1 MQRSKFINVIM
12 LSLSTSLLLIA
23 CNQEKPSAET
33 VALVNSNALS
43 REDVKFLA
51 DEMSAQNNGNRPV
64 DEAVIKELIRR
75 ELLRQE
81 ADREGLTN
89 QASYKVKLANIIR
102 NVGAQAGAESFLSKI
117 TEVSDK
123 ELRKIYDDKIGNNR
137 PKQFRARQI
146 VLASEQS
153 AKAVIAK
160 LQEGSKFEDLAKTS
174 SIDTTTRDKGGEV
187 GWFSAAQTTPLM
199 AQVLANMINGE
210 LSAPIHGP
218 NGWHIIQLEDTRKVD
233 APTFDAIK
241 EQLKAAVKQERLQ
254 KHVSDLEEQGEIKIL
269 NNKASEVL
277 K

>member
-102 NVGAQAGAESFLSKI
+102 NVGAQTGAESFLSKI

-153 AKAVIAK
+153 AKAVIVK

-174 SIDTTTRDKGGEV
+174 SIDTSTRDKGGEV

-233 APTFDAIK
+233 PPTFEAIK
-241 EQLKAAVKQERLQ
+241 EQLKAAVKQEQLQ
-254 KHVSDLEEQGEIKIL
+254 KHASDLEEHAKIEIIK
-269 NNKASEVL
+269 KAGPEAV

>member
-174 SIDTTTRDKGGEV
+174 SIDTSTRDKGGEV

-199 AQVLANMINGE
+199 AQILANMINGE

>member
-117 TEVSDK
+117 TEVSDN
-123 ELRKIYDDKIGNNR
+123 ELRKIYDDKIANNR

-146 VLASEQS
+146 VLASEVT
-153 AKAVIAK
+153 AKAVMVK

>member
-1 MQRSKFINVIM
+1 M

-102 NVGAQAGAESFLSKI
+102 NVGAQTGAESFLSKI

-174 SIDTTTRDKGGEV
+174 SIDTSTRDKGGEV

-199 AQVLANMINGE
+199 AQILANMINGE

>member
-123 ELRKIYDDKIGNNR
+123 ELRKIYDDKIANNR

-174 SIDTTTRDKGGEV
+174 SIDTSTRDKGGEV

-199 AQVLANMINGE
+199 AQILANMINGE

>member
-102 NVGAQAGAESFLSKI
+102 NVGAQTGAESFLSKI

-174 SIDTTTRDKGGEV
+174 SIDTSTRDKGGEV

-199 AQVLANMINGE
+199 AQILANMINGE